1 MIKTKI
7 AAAVMLAACA
17 SAPTVAGATTPSHH
31 KKAQAHAATGTHSK
45 SGKSSAH
52 AAVHGKSAAKS
63 AAHGRH
69 GSVAKA
75 AHAAPVAAAVALT
88 HVQSAPVRRQDK
100 SFDLLSNQFLTALW
114 REDPEAAIEVG
125 KYDTAANLT
134 IPDKAHQAAELAFIA
149 ESLDL
154 ILNTDYAA
162 KPQRLRTLLKRIAGV
177 PAYYDAARANI
188 VKPTREHT
196 QLAIAQAPGVQAM

>member
-1 MIKTKI
+1 MITTKI

-100 SFDLLSNQFLTALW
+100 SFDVLSNQFLTALW

-134 IPDKAHQAAELAFIA
+134 IPDKAHQAA
-149 ESLDL
+149 
-154 ILNTDYAA
+154 
-162 KPQRLRTLLKRIAGV
+162 
-177 PAYYDAARANI
+177 
-188 VKPTREHT
+188 
-196 QLAIAQAPGVQAM
+196 QLASSTTGWAASARSTRASCRPSSAPTWRCWSTSSIPTASS